1 MKLIVVLVGDI
12 LKFPPTVSLINVLGD
27 LHVPTVLITTKSD
40 YSSDLDT
47 LTVDMLDVDYDAI
60 KSPIKKLSMIP
71 SVRKKLWKKIDE
83 YYTDDDVIWVV
94 TDVSV
99 KFLGY
104 KLIGRRYVLQ
114 FLELLDSL
122 RYYRKAS
129 FTKLDEKKLCNNAL
143 QVVVP
148 EYNRAHILQARWGI
162 NKKPY
167 IISNCP
173 YNHETIAKNSNIDD
187 DAANEIMQRIGSR
200 KIILYQGVIA
210 PERPLEPLIK
220 AVSKLGDDYA
230 FVVMSGQKNI
240 YENIESDNFYY
251 IPFIAP
257 PGHLQI
263 TSHAFIGVLSYVP
276 ASNTGYSVLNT
287 LYCAPNKIYE
297 FSQFGIPMIGNDNP
311 GLRYLFK
318 TEGIGEIFEEWT
330 EKSICETIRK
340 VEEQYDE
347 YAESVMDF
355 YKKTDVVAQVEN
367 VLRALDIKE
376 V

>member
-1 MKLIVVLVGDI
+1 MKIIMVLVGNI
-12 LKFPPTVSLINVLGD
+12 NKFPPTVSLLNVLGD
-27 LHVPTVLITTKSD
+27 LGVPTVLITTETNYKPDHDVISVKKL
-40 YSSDLDT
+40 DLD
-47 LTVDMLDVDYDAI
+47 YES
-60 KSPIKKLSMIP
+60 KSPKQKMFLIPKLH
-71 SVRKKLWKKIDE
+71 KELWREIEKH
-83 YYTDDDVIWVV
+83 YTDDAVIWVV
-94 TDVSV
+94 TDVTV
-99 KFLGY
+99 KYLGER
-104 KLIGRRYVLQ
+104 LIGKRYVLQ
-114 FLELLDSL
+114 FLELSDRLI
-122 RYYRKAS
+122 YYK
-129 FTKLDEKKLCNNAL
+129 KLPQFALNAKKLCDNAL
-143 QVVVP
+143 AVVVP

-200 KIILYQGVIA
+200 KIILYQGIIA

-287 LYCAPNKIYE
+287 LYCAPNKVYE
-297 FSQFGIPMIGNDNP
+297 FAQFGVPMIGNDNP
-311 GLRYLFK
+311 GLNYLFQ
-318 TEGIGEIFEEWT
+318 TEHIGTIFADWSEEA
-330 EKSICETIRK
+330 IRK
-340 VEEQYDE
+340 AIMQIESN
-347 YAESVMDF
+347 YAEFSHAANGFFKKADVARQIESVLNMID
-355 YKKTDVVAQVEN
+355 
-367 VLRALDIKE
+367 KE
-376 V
+376 DEL

>member
-1 MKLIVVLVGDI
+1 MKIIVVLVGNI
-12 LKFPPTVSLINVLGD
+12 NKFPPTVSLLNVLGD
-27 LHVPTVLITTKSD
+27 LGVPTVLITTETNYKPD
-40 YSSDLDT
+40 H
-47 LTVDMLDVDYDAI
+47 DVISVKKLALNYES
-60 KSPIKKLSMIP
+60 KSPKQKMFLIPKLH
-71 SVRKKLWKKIDE
+71 KQLWREIEKH
-83 YYTDDDVIWVV
+83 YTDDAVIWVV
-94 TDVSV
+94 TDVTV
-99 KFLGY
+99 KYLGER
-104 KLIGRRYVLQ
+104 LIGKRYVLQ
-114 FLELLDSL
+114 FLELSDRLI
-122 RYYRKAS
+122 YYK
-129 FTKLDEKKLCNNAL
+129 KLPQFALNAKKLCDNAL
-143 QVVVP
+143 AVVVP

-200 KIILYQGVIA
+200 KIILYQGIIA

-311 GLRYLFK
+311 GLRYLFN
-318 TEGIGEIFEEWT
+318 TENIGEIFEEWT
-330 EKSICETIRK
+330 EDSICAAIKRIEKNYRSYSENAKQFFNKTNVR
-340 VEEQYDE
+340 EQIE
-347 YAESVMDF
+347 KLLSAIE
-355 YKKTDVVAQVEN
+355 
-367 VLRALDIKE
+367 
-376 V
+376 